1 MKKSLL
7 FTAAFRIV
15 GIILLV
21 LGIRMVG
28 EGIYNYI
35 DEHHQT
41 DWIVTTASV
50 VDVSS
55 KYSTSRHD
63 RDINYDITYAY
74 EVDGRTYSGVLY
86 NRTRETALRDTVTV
100 KYDPDAPER
109 STDILSP
116 SLKNLIIFLVFGTVL
131 GFIGFLLSGLWALIR
146 KIRHRGEPEEEEI
159 LPPEEYVQPEKT
171 FDGD

>member
-7 FTAAFRIV
+7 FTAAFRIM

-50 VDVSS
+50 VDVSRR
-55 KYSTSRHD
+55 YSSSRHG
-63 RDINYDITYAY
+63 RDISYDITYTY
-74 EVDGRTYSGVLY
+74 EVEGNSCSGVLY
-86 NRTRETALRDTVTV
+86 NRTREMAARDTVTV
-100 KYDPDAPER
+100 KYDPDAPEN
-109 STDILSP
+109 STDILAP
-116 SLKNLIIFLVFGTVL
+116 SLKNLIVFLVFGTVL
-131 GFIGFLLSGLWALIR
+131 GLIGFFLSGLWALIHR
-146 KIRHRGEPEEEEI
+146 IRRRGAPEEEL
-159 LPPEEYVQPEKT
+159 LPPEEYVQPGET

>member
-1 MKKSLL
+1 M
-7 FTAAFRIV
+7 
-15 GIILLV
+15 
-21 LGIRMVG
+21 
-28 EGIYNYI
+28 
-35 DEHHQT
+35 
-41 DWIVTTASV
+41 
-50 VDVSS
+50 
-55 KYSTSRHD
+55 
-63 RDINYDITYAY
+63 
-74 EVDGRTYSGVLY
+74 LY

-131 GFIGFLLSGLWALIR
+131 GFIGFFLSGLWALIR